1 MFSPDRAG
9 IVASVSVADLTEEA
23 LVARARSAVSLE
35 SWVVGECASQWTKRL
50 ARGRSDGDFGMLLGL
65 SREQVCA
72 RRLVFEKFDGHATRA
87 ALSWSHYYAALSWED
102 ADHVLQWAADAE
114 ATVAEMRAWR
124 RAQHGQDLF
133 VSDDAPPDLSGES
146 NRAAF
151 SPGPVAPTRSEA
163 LSSSK
168 PAHEDSAGDKEAATS
183 SESMATVNSGI
194 EHYSPFRDD
203 VGKKPP
209 RKKREEKKPQSQ
221 PPAEDPEH
229 ISDAFEKTL
238 KNYKEETQYAT
249 VRKLLKRF
257 LKQVD
262 SFEELLPAIGQAPE
276 DVVDVV
282 SGVVHWATEQIRMA
296 KWSPEDRSLAKGISA
311 LLTHAATAAAEVAA
325 SDREQLALFDAGPPE
340 RGRVSLS
347 DLLKIWNEAFETAS
361 VPTDK
366 RRAALRS
373 RLREP
378 FFVENWR
385 TAIDK
390 ARNSPWCC
398 GHNKTGWVANID
410 WFLRPDTVVRLMEGN
425 HDGFESDISEAQH
438 REDQNAAA
446 IATALGG

>member
-1 MFSPDRAG
+1 
-9 IVASVSVADLTEEA
+9 
-23 LVARARSAVSLE
+23 
-35 SWVVGECASQWTKRL
+35 
-50 ARGRSDGDFGMLLGL
+50 
-65 SREQVCA
+65 
-72 RRLVFEKFDGHATRA
+72 
-87 ALSWSHYYAALSWED
+87 
-102 ADHVLQWAADAE
+102 
-114 ATVAEMRAWR
+114 
-124 RAQHGQDLF
+124 
-133 VSDDAPPDLSGES
+133 
-146 NRAAF
+146 
-151 SPGPVAPTRSEA
+151 
-163 LSSSK
+163 
-168 PAHEDSAGDKEAATS
+168 
-183 SESMATVNSGI
+183 VNSGI

-238 KNYKEETQYAT
+238 KNYKEETQYAA

-262 SFEELLPAIGQAPE
+262 SFEELLPAVGQAPE

-325 SDREQLALFDAGPPE
+325 SDREQLALFDAGPLE

-347 DLLKIWNEAFETAS
+347 GLLKIWNEAFETAS

-378 FFVENWR
+378 FFVENWKA
-385 TAIDK
+385 AIDK

-398 GHNKTGWVANID
+398 GHNKTSWVANID